1 MTIYTFPA
9 GQSPQVLLAGCAG
22 KLTIDTWNERTVA
35 FESEMQL
42 EGPTQEGE
50 AIVLRGA
57 QGDLQLRVPADT
69 TISIADQRGDV
80 TVRGVRALTLERAE
94 GAVRIGAISGAVRLR
109 DIYGVTRVDG
119 AGMLVIERDEQW
131 RQCRERIR
139 RDIEAYNIGML
150 EIAEA
155 SDNLTIV
162 GAQQASV
169 GSVGG
174 DAIARIVAG
183 DLRVGDVGGSFR
195 VAEVGG
201 HLYLGNIGGNCTV
214 RQVAGDLGIGHV
226 GGTAD
231 LAQIGAVLRIGDVGG
246 NLTLDAAPLMIETA
260 PESGLRVAIGGNAQ
274 LELPARSNLTIQV
287 IAGGVV
293 RGEGLGSTLGGG
305 MATIVYG
312 DGAAQLDL
320 IVGGNLTIREA

>member
-1 MTIYTFPA
+1 VTIHTFPA
-9 GQSPQVLLAGCAG
+9 GLSPQVLLAGCAG
-22 KLTIDTWNERTVA
+22 KLTIDAWDERTVA
-35 FESEMQL
+35 FESEVEL
-42 EGPTQEGE
+42 ESPTQEGE

-69 TISIADQRGDV
+69 TISVADQRGDV
-80 TVRGVRALTLERAE
+80 AVYGMRALTLERVE
-94 GAVRIGAISGAVRLR
+94 GAVQIGAISGAVWLR
-109 DIYGVTRVDG
+109 DIYGATRVDG
-119 AGMLVIERDEQW
+119 AGMLMIERDKQW
-131 RQCRERIR
+131 RPCWERIR
-139 RDIEAYNIGML
+139 RDIEAYNIGTL

-162 GAQQASV
+162 GAQRASV

-174 DAIARIVAG
+174 DAIARMVAG
-183 DLRVGDVGGSFR
+183 DLRVSDVGGSCR

-201 HLYLGNIGGNCTV
+201 DLCLGNTGGNCTV
-214 RQVAGDLGIGHV
+214 RQVAGDLDIGHV

-246 NLTLDAAPLMIETA
+246 NLTLDAAPLTIETA
-260 PESGLRVAIGGNAQ
+260 AEPGLRVAVGGNAQ

-287 IAGGVV
+287 IAGGVL

-305 MATIVYG
+305 MATIGYG